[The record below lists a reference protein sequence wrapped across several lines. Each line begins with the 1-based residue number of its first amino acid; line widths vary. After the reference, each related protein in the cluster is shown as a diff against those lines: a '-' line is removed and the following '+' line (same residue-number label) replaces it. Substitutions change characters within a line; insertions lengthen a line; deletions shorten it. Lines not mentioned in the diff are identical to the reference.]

1 MMSSEGNAMARNA
14 RIVREIFDTLYKIS
28 SRKTTEGYTYYLM
41 QSLKE
46 DLHDQYPFL
55 SSFHFVDT
63 RFSEEETFVYW
74 KKNLEKI
81 KTEKLC
87 YALKDYIQKVNQS
100 LGKNA
105 GPFFFKEISS
115 RISETSNELMKS
127 YGVDLMIM
135 QLEYEIDT
143 LEKRIIKTTK
153 NHKQ

>member
-1 MMSSEGNAMARNA
+1 MLTENA

-41 QSLKE
+41 QSIKE
-46 DLHDQYPFL
+46 DLQEQYPFL
-55 SSFHFVDT
+55 STFQFVDT
-63 RFSEEETFVYW
+63 RFSEEENFVHW
-74 KKNLEKI
+74 ENNIEKI
-81 KTEKLC
+81 KTDQLC
-87 YALKDYIQKVNQS
+87 YSLNEYINKVHRS

-115 RISETSNELMKS
+115 KISDDSNAVLKS
-127 YGVDLMIM
+127 YGIDLIIM

-153 NHKQ
+153 KS